1 MQRHPRPLAL
11 ITVRDYGVG
20 MSEETM
26 QRLFQR
32 YARGRHRI
40 GEGLGLGLYL
50 SYEMTVRHGGTIWA
64 ESIEGRG
71 STFYVALPIGGPHQD
86 KSPDAAT

>member
-1 MQRHPRPLAL
+1 
-11 ITVRDYGVG
+11 
-20 MSEETM
+20 
-26 QRLFQR
+26 
-32 YARGRHRI
+32 
-40 GEGLGLGLYL
+40 
-50 SYEMTVRHGGTIWA
+50 MTVRHGGTIWA